1 MESKQ
6 NSEEF
11 LRIRK
16 SFAKHLLA
24 EWGLRIIF
32 INVLGLNKKGPNPSA
47 KMVMKTIKP
56 KGHHLY
62 IKQTH
67 RPLITASQKT
77 LEYLQLHWHHQRNHT
92 TPYEILW
99 N

>member
-32 INVLGLNKKGPNPSA
+32 INVLGLNKKGSTPRPKWSWKLLNPIVTICTSYKRIAHLLPHHIASA
-47 KMVMKTIKP
+47 F
-56 KGHHLY
+56 
-62 IKQTH
+62 
-67 RPLITASQKT
+67 
-77 LEYLQLHWHHQRNHT
+77 LQLHWSHQKND
-92 TPYEILW
+92 
-99 N
+99 